1 MAFLPRNTRANNG
14 NGLRTLPELL
24 AYFASCRG
32 LCFLEHGFMDSY
44 LPLMSASRESAEAV
58 MAAFELHCPPEV
70 AAREIKRRGHE
81 VNPLAYW
88 HHRRLELQVSARAER
103 ATRSERCEGRPS
115 LALFG
120 ASLRSRG
127 HILIRACFARAR
139 SSALAAFARAPRFRS
154 RSLRIH
160 TLTRGQMILLKGH
173 PSVRTQRGSSSPPEI
188 SQTEEEKKTMMRVER
203 LVLGQII
210 SKEMEEAGRGEEP
223 NVLCQECYVN
233 VLAGGKRDP
242 NCNTATIMAV
252 DPAGGA
258 WITENRVRAS
268 MRSEH
273 KVMPVGGGIEGL
285 PGGEPPEPHQYTER
299 AC

>member
-88 HHRRLELQVSARAER
+88 HRRRLEL
-103 ATRSERCEGRPS
+103 
-115 LALFG
+115 
-120 ASLRSRG
+120 
-127 HILIRACFARAR
+127 
-139 SSALAAFARAPRFRS
+139 
-154 RSLRIH
+154 
-160 TLTRGQMILLKGH
+160 QMILLKGH

-258 WITENRVRAS
+258 WITENMMLESCCWDLCVKRRDQKGKVRICANKACPTPKS
-268 MRSEH
+268 TPLEDPKMCSRCKLTYYCSKDCQKQAWKTH
-273 KVMPVGGGIEGL
+273 KKFCGRTKDGL
-285 PGGEPPEPHQYTER
+285 PAGSPAEPLV
-299 AC
+299 CGW